1 MTKPFRLTYS
11 TMFAPPEQLHTRF
24 EAALESVKA
33 NLGQRYGHYINGEMV
48 DAEKYREKRSP
59 VNQDMLLG
67 RFGDGTHDET
77 VMAVNA
83 ARKAWPEW
91 RSMPY
96 HERNKILRKA
106 ASLIE
111 ERVYEISAAVAL
123 EVGKNRMEALG
134 EVQETA
140 DFFTVYCDDFEKNKG
155 FDHALPDDPLEGFK
169 STNRSVMKSYGVWA
183 VITPFNFPFAL
194 AGGPV
199 AAALVTGNTVVLKGA
214 TDTPWSG
221 IMLAQCLHDAGLPP
235 GVFNLVNGSASN
247 VGQVLVESPRVAG
260 ITFTGSYKAGMHIYR
275 SLAAGSYPR
284 PCIAEMGGKNATI
297 VTRSADLDRA
307 AMGIVR
313 SAYGLSGQKCSAL
326 SRLYVDETVAD
337 ELIGKLQAEIA
348 KIRIGDP
355 TERMN
360 WLGPVANAAAYDNF
374 ASYCEQFKSDDASLL
389 AGGAQARTGDMAK
402 GFYCQPTLVELP
414 LDHPLWQE
422 EMFVPI
428 LTLARVPNR
437 ETAMELTNAPDQGL
451 TAGVY
456 GSEDDVRWFLDNVEA
471 GVTYANR
478 PQGATTGA
486 WPGYQP
492 FGGWKGSGS
501 TGKAI
506 ASFYYLP
513 LYMREQSQTV
523 VE

>member
-1 MTKPFRLTYS
+1 
-11 TMFAPPEQLHTRF
+11 
-24 EAALESVKA
+24 
-33 NLGQRYGHYINGEMV
+33 
-48 DAEKYREKRSP
+48 
-59 VNQDMLLG
+59 
-67 RFGDGTHDET
+67 
-77 VMAVNA
+77 
-83 ARKAWPEW
+83 
-91 RSMPY
+91 
-96 HERNKILRKA
+96 
-106 ASLIE
+106 
-111 ERVYEISAAVAL
+111 
-123 EVGKNRMEALG
+123 
-134 EVQETA
+134 
-140 DFFTVYCDDFEKNKG
+140 
-155 FDHALPDDPLEGFK
+155 
-169 STNRSVMKSYGVWA
+169 MKSYGVWA